1 MLLSEKDKQV
11 YDQIYGQMI
20 AYLKDRGD
28 YDPAVDNG
36 FVDMAVRALIR
47 IRKLDDR
54 MDVVDVE
61 ETPAFVD
68 AICKLYTVFDKAI
81 EELAANRKERLK
93 TKKQKTVEN
102 ELREAMREL
111 MGLK

>member
-1 MLLSEKDKQV
+1 MLLSKEDKPV
-11 YDQIYGQMI
+11 YDQISSQII
-20 AYLKDRGD
+20 AYLKDRGN

-54 MDVVDVE
+54 MDVVNIE

-68 AICKLYTVFDKAI
+68 AIYKLYTVFDKVI
-81 EELAANRKERLK
+81 EGLAANRKQRLK
-93 TKKQKTVEN
+93 TK
-102 ELREAMREL
+102 
-111 MGLK
+111 G